1 MTDKYY
7 KKLFLDN
14 YRTKEEAEAQY
25 DNTNEFAL
33 WLTSNPEQFNPV
45 FSWFLNFY
53 FNGLDENAKAIVFE
67 EDLVNCAKNDV
78 TKLLFLD
85 TTAQG
90 AVEGYSLFGVM
101 CLFFK
106 QPYDFDQEEVDYVCD
121 ILEKIR
127 IRSEVFT
134 FKKCDWDYFLQHH
147 WYTVCSIIMNTLASD
162 PIKLKESFLIT
173 ETSKIL
179 EKKGFGVP
187 VEFIEEDDRFS
198 PPHSGYGV
206 DLSKFFNSEPLVIT
220 MSECTHH
227 ANFCDVDLAK
237 QS

>member
-1 MTDKYY
+1 MIDKYY

-14 YRTKEEAEAQY
+14 YRTKEEADAQIE
-25 DNTNEFAL
+25 NTDEFAL
-33 WLTSNPEQFNPV
+33 WLLANQEQFNPV

-53 FNGLDENAKAIVFE
+53 FNGLDENARSIVFE

-106 QPYDFDQEEVDYVCD
+106 HPYDFDQEEVDYVCD

-127 IRSEVFT
+127 IGSGT
-134 FKKCDWDYFLQHH
+134 FSFRKCDWEYFLQHH
-147 WYTVCSIIMNTLASD
+147 WYGVCAGIMNTLASD
-162 PIKLKESFLIT
+162 PDMLKDSFLIQ
-173 ETSKIL
+173 ETTRIL

>member
-1 MTDKYY
+1 MIDKYY

-14 YRTKEEAEAQY
+14 YRTPEETQAQY
-25 DNTNEFAL
+25 ENTDDFAL
-33 WLTSNPEQFNPV
+33 WLTANPEQFNPV

-53 FNGLDENAKAIVFE
+53 FNGLDEYSKAIAFE
-67 EDLVNCAKNDV
+67 EDLVNHAKNGA
-78 TKLLFLD
+78 TKLLLLD

-106 QPYDFDQEEVDYVCD
+106 QPYDFDQEEVDYVYD

-127 IRSEVFT
+127 IRSEVFA
-134 FKKCDWDYFLQHH
+134 FKKCDWEHFLQHH
-147 WYTVCSIIMNTLASD
+147 WYNVCSIIMNTLASD
-162 PIKLKESFLIT
+162 PVKLKESFLIT
-173 ETSKIL
+173 EASRIL

-187 VEFIEEDDRFS
+187 IELIEKDDRFE
-198 PPHSGYGV
+198 HSGYGL
-206 DLSKFFNSEPLVIT
+206 DLSKFFNTEPLVVT
-220 MSECTHH
+220 MSECIHH

>member
-1 MTDKYY
+1 MIDKYY

-14 YRTKEEAEAQY
+14 YRTKEEAEAQIE
-25 DNTNEFAL
+25 NTDEFAL
-33 WLTSNPEQFNPV
+33 WLLANQEQFNPV

-53 FNGLDENAKAIVFE
+53 FNGLDENARSIVFE

-106 QPYDFDQEEVDYVCD
+106 HPYDFDQEEVDYVCD

-127 IRSEVFT
+127 IGSGT
-134 FKKCDWDYFLQHH
+134 FSFRKCDWEYFLQHH
-147 WYTVCSIIMNTLASD
+147 WYGVCANIMNTLASD
-162 PIKLKESFLIT
+162 YDVLKESFLMQ

>member
-14 YRTKEEAEAQY
+14 YRTPEEAAAQIE
-25 DNTNEFAL
+25 NTNEFAL
-33 WLTSNPEQFNPV
+33 WLLANQEQFNPV

-53 FNGLDENAKAIVFE
+53 FNGLDENARAIAFE
-67 EDLVNCAKNDV
+67 DDLVHYAKKGY
-78 TKLLFLD
+78 TKMLFLGS
-85 TTAQG
+85 TTNR
-90 AVEGYSLFGVM
+90 AVEGFSLFGVM
-101 CLFFK
+101 CIFFRP
-106 QPYDFDQEEVDYVCD
+106 PYDFDQEEIDIVCD

-134 FKKCDWDYFLQHH
+134 FRKCDWEYFLEHH
-147 WYTVCSIIMNTLASD
+147 WYGVCANIMNTLASD
-162 PIKLKESFLIT
+162 PEMLKESFLIT

-187 VEFIEEDDRFS
+187 VEFIEEDDRFK
-198 PPHSGYGV
+198 PPRSGYGI
-206 DLSKFFNSEPLVIT
+206 DLGKFFNSSPLVVT

>member
-1 MTDKYY
+1 MIDKYY

-14 YRTKEEAEAQY
+14 YRTKEEADAQIE
-25 DNTNEFAL
+25 NTDEFAL
-33 WLTSNPEQFNPV
+33 WLLANQEQFNPV

-53 FNGLDENAKAIVFE
+53 FNGLDENARSIVFE

-106 QPYDFDQEEVDYVCD
+106 HPYDFDQEEVDYVCD

-127 IRSEVFT
+127 IGSGT
-134 FKKCDWDYFLQHH
+134 FSFRKCDWEYFLQHH
-147 WYTVCSIIMNTLASD
+147 WYGVCANIMNTLASD
-162 PIKLKESFLIT
+162 YDMLKESFLMQ

-220 MSECTHH
+220 MSECTRH

>member
-1 MTDKYY
+1 MIDKYY

-14 YRTKEEAEAQY
+14 YRTKEEADAQIE
-25 DNTNEFAL
+25 NTDEFAL
-33 WLTSNPEQFNPV
+33 WLLANQEQFNPV

-53 FNGLDENAKAIVFE
+53 FNGLDENARSIVFE

-106 QPYDFDQEEVDYVCD
+106 HPYDFDQEEVDYVCD

-127 IRSEVFT
+127 IGSGT
-134 FKKCDWDYFLQHH
+134 FSFRKCDWEYFLQHH
-147 WYTVCSIIMNTLASD
+147 WYGVCANIMNTLASD
-162 PIKLKESFLIT
+162 YDVLKESFLMQ

>member
-14 YRTKEEAEAQY
+14 YRTKEEADAQIE
-25 DNTNEFAL
+25 NTDEFAL
-33 WLTSNPEQFNPV
+33 WLLANQEQFNPV

-53 FNGLDENAKAIVFE
+53 FNGLDENARSIVFE

-106 QPYDFDQEEVDYVCD
+106 HPYDFDQEEVDYVCD

-127 IRSEVFT
+127 IGSEIFS
-134 FKKCDWDYFLQHH
+134 FRKCDWEYFLQHH
-147 WYTVCSIIMNTLASD
+147 WYGVCANIMNTLASD
-162 PIKLKESFLIT
+162 SDMLKDSFLIQ

-187 VEFIEEDDRFS
+187 VEFIAEDDRFS